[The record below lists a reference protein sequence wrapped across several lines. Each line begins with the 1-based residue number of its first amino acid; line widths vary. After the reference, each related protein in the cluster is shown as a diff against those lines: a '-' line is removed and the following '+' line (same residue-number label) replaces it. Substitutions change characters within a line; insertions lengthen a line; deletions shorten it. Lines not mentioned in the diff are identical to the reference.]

1 MKIKKVLVATL
12 AMALTVSPL
21 NVNFEKEVKAESIS
35 DWLDFRWDFETE
47 TGLDNSAYI
56 DCLRQYD
63 KDESGY
69 LDLAEQASVKE
80 IRVVDETDGKGTI
93 TKEAGLVY
101 ELTHIEKFVN
111 LEKLYI
117 SNCNVINMDLTKCS
131 NLKEVYIQKYVGG
144 FSIDASNM
152 ANLETFVLGDLMGRE
167 VTQITSIDF
176 SNDKKLKSVMLIN
189 NPNLEKLS
197 FSGCSALDAA
207 YVMYDSKLTFIDVSD
222 CVKLRYF
229 DIRKNTSVKKI
240 YVPSTFS
247 EANLAHKWESNKAG
261 NGTALVSGFY
271 YDLPCTVIFGK
282 PGTDAKAKKFVGDPA
297 EIQLDKKGKI
307 TYVGK
312 KFVYKSICF
321 EVTKNTEVKVW
332 SHNKKSKIKTLK
344 IPDKVT
350 YEGRVYKVTEIGD
363 SAFAYCKKLKKVT
376 FGKNIK
382 KIGSQAFRNCDKL
395 SKLIFKGKA
404 LKKVKRLAFTETA
417 KKIKV
422 TAPKKV
428 KKKYKKLVKKAGAK
442 KVK

>member
-1 MKIKKVLVATL
+1 MKIKKVLAATL

-21 NVNFEKEVKAESIS
+21 NVNFEKEVKGESIS

-69 LDLAEQASVKE
+69 LDLAEQASITE
-80 IRVVDETDGKGTI
+80 IKIVDQSDGQGNI
-93 TKEAGLVY
+93 IEEAGVVY
-101 ELTHIEKFVN
+101 ELTHIDKFVN

-117 SNCNVINMDLTKCS
+117 SHCNVPNMDLTMCKK
-131 NLKEVYIQKYVGG
+131 LKEVYIQEYVGS
-144 FSIDASNM
+144 FSINVSNLP
-152 ANLETFVLGDLMGRE
+152 NLETFVLGDLMGRE
-167 VTQITSIDF
+167 STQITSIDF
-176 SNDKKLKSVMLIN
+176 SNDKKLKSVMLMKN
-189 NPNLEKLS
+189 SYLEKVN

-207 YVMYDSKLTFIDVSD
+207 YIMYESQMTYLDVSD
-222 CVKLRYF
+222 CVKLRYL
-229 DIRKNTSVKKI
+229 DIRRNTSVKKI

-282 PGTDAKAKKFVGDPA
+282 PGSDAKAKKFVGDPA

-312 KFVYKSICF
+312 KFVYKSLCF

-363 SAFAYCKKLKKVT
+363 NAFAYCKKLKNVT

-382 KIGSQAFRNCDKL
+382 MIGSQAFRNCKKL

-422 TAPKKV
+422 KAPKKV
-428 KKKYKKLVKKAGAK
+428 KKKYKKLIKKAGAK